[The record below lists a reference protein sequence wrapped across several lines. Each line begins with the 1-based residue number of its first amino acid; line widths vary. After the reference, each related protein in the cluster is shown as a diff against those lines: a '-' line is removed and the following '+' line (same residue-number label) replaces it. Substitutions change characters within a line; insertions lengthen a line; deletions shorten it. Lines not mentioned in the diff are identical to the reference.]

1 MPIISLLTDFGD
13 IDEYSGVMKGVILS
27 VNPCA
32 TIVDISHNVG
42 SQDIVQAAYLIE
54 SAYKFFPK
62 KTVHVIVVDPGV
74 GTKRDIVGL
83 KIEGHFFLAPDN
95 GILSVILE
103 KRDVESIV
111 KVENKKYFLNCVSA
125 TFHGRDI
132 FAPVSA
138 HISKGVQLEEFGP
151 LILKQDVKRL
161 NLKKPHVS
169 YKGELVGAIIS
180 VDRFGN
186 IITNIKKTDL
196 NNFIKNRK
204 KKLVFQ
210 VGRYKIDGLSENYTD
225 VKLNKPLVITGSRGY
240 IEIAVNCGDASDLF
254 SAKQGDF
261 VKVSIKR

>member
-1 MPIISLLTDFGD
+1 MPIISLITDFGN

-54 SAYKFFPK
+54 AAYKFFPK
-62 KTVHVIVVDPGV
+62 KTVHVMVVDPGV
-74 GTKRDIVGL
+74 GSVRADVAA

-95 GILSVILE
+95 GVLSLLLE
-103 KRDVESIV
+103 KRDVELII
-111 KVENKKYFLNCVSA
+111 KVENKKYFLDCISPV
-125 TFHGRDI
+125 FHGRDI

-151 LILKQDVKRL
+151 LILKDDIKRI
-161 NLKKPHVS
+161 NIEKPCVS

-196 NNFIKNRK
+196 NNFIKSRK
-204 KKLVFQ
+204 KEVVFQ
-210 VGRYKIDGLSENYTD
+210 VGGCKIGGLSEKYTD
-225 VKLNKPLVITGSRGY
+225 VKPNKPLVITGSRGY
-240 IEIAVNCGDASDLF
+240 IEIAVNCGDASELF
-254 SAKQGDF
+254 SAKPGDT
-261 VKVSIKR
+261 VKIL